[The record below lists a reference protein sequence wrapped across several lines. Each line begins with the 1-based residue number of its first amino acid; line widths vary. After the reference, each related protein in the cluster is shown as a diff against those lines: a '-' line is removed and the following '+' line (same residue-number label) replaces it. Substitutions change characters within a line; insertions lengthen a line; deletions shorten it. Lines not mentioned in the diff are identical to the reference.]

1 VSDRL
6 SPILVKELRQGMRAR
21 SFEWA
26 FVVVQM
32 LMVLAMVVALSAAA
46 RNQHDVSRAFGEGL
60 FWAMVA
66 IPVLLV
72 MPMRGATA
80 LRTEVQV
87 GALELIFLTRLS
99 AWRIVAGKWG
109 ALFAQ
114 TCLLLCAVLP
124 YAVLRYYLGS
134 VDLLRDLMVILLL
147 LAASGLFTALTVS
160 VSAFPS
166 KAARAMVI
174 IFPLVVINM
183 APAMV
188 MAVSVGPVRGGVTF
202 SAGGASPWGG
212 LAIFGFYV
220 VLVLAYLLEI
230 GAARIA
236 PPAENHAIRK
246 RLLGLVLVVSG
257 PVAIL
262 LGGDNGILLFNLALL
277 APVCMDALC
286 ANPDPLPGQFRPF
299 LRWPRLGTAAS
310 WVLMPGWPSGVLY
323 TLLVLGLS
331 LAGFAARGMAKDEV
345 LLGWAALGGALLLP
359 VALVLLLL
367 PKAQRMGPAYV
378 VLQLVFVIGTALF
391 LLLNNLFDWDL
402 EKFVFFCPVST
413 LVMTLAEK
421 SETFWIAPAGGTFA
435 VVVAVILVVGRP
447 AYSRHRVL
455 REAARR
461 IGPGGVGPAVP
472 ERAAS

>member
-1 VSDRL
+1 
-6 SPILVKELRQGMRAR
+6 LVKELRQGMRAR

-46 RNQHDVSRAFGEGL
+46 RNEHDVSRVFGEGI

-80 LRTEVQV
+80 LRTEVQI

-114 TCLLLCAVLP
+114 TCLLLCAILP

-134 VDLLRDLMVILLL
+134 VDLVQDLLVILLL

-174 IFPLVVINM
+174 IFPLVIINL

-188 MAVSVGPVRGGVTF
+188 MAVSVGPVRGGVSF
-202 SAGGASPWGG
+202 APGASPWAG
-212 LAIFGFYV
+212 LAVFGFYV
-220 VLVLAYLLEI
+220 LLLLAYLLEI

-246 RLLGLVLVVSG
+246 RLLGLVLVISG

-262 LGGDNGILLFNLALL
+262 LGSDNAILLVNLALL
-277 APVCMDALC
+277 APVCLDALC

-310 WVLMPGWPSGVLY
+310 WFLMPGWPTGVLY

-331 LAGFAARGMAKDEV
+331 LAGLAARGMAKDEV
-345 LLGWAALGGALLLP
+345 LLAWAALGGALLLP
-359 VALVLLLL
+359 VALVLLVL
-367 PKAQRMGPAYV
+367 PKAQRMGPAYMV
-378 VLQLVFVIGTALF
+378 FQLVFVIGTALF
-391 LLLNNLFDWDL
+391 LILNNLFDWEQ
-402 EKFVFFCPVST
+402 EKLVLLCPVST

-421 SETFWIAPAGGTFA
+421 SETFWIVPAGGIFA
-435 VVVAVILVVGRP
+435 LVVAVILVVGRP
-447 AYSRHRVL
+447 AYLRHSAM

-461 IGPGGVGPAVP
+461 IGPGGVRPADA
-472 ERAAS
+472 ERAAP